1 MLHGTKSKNK
11 FMLKILSIKNFT
23 LIDQLQIQFYPGFSV
38 ITGET
43 GAGKSIVIGAIG
55 LLLGNRA
62 DARQVKNGRDK
73 CVIEAVFDLSIYHS
87 DVLKDFFVNNDLDYE
102 PAECILRREVN
113 TSGKSR
119 AFINDTPVNL
129 ATMRELGEQLI
140 DIHSQHQNLLL
151 GKEDFQLNVVDI
163 IARDRKQL
171 ADYREVYSE
180 YREAVKELDELKRQI
195 ERDRENEDFLRFQ
208 QKELADAGLQPDEQE
223 SLEQTAE
230 TMSHAEDIK
239 RVFHEADQCLD
250 GEETGIVNETRNLS
264 SQLRG
269 IQDVYPDAAEL
280 AERLS
285 NCFIELKDVSQEIAS
300 KMDDI
305 EFDPLRFNEI
315 TARLDTIYSLQ
326 QKYHVQTVGGLLD
339 KLASLDSELAK
350 IDNSDER
357 LFELGEKVTRLYG
370 QCEEKATVLG
380 ELRKTAAIEVERDLS
395 KLLVPLG
402 IPNVRFRVEV
412 KHCEIGMNGADKV
425 VFLFSANSSTEMQP
439 VSQVASGGEIARV
452 MLSLKAMISKAIGL
466 PTIIFDEIDTGVSGR
481 VAEQMAH
488 IMRDMGDAHRQ
499 VICITH
505 LPQIAAFGSN
515 HYKVAK
521 YETDAGTV
529 STMTQL
535 SYDQRVKEIA
545 QMLSGSDVSQ
555 AAIDNA
561 KSLLKIEE

>member
-1 MLHGTKSKNK
+1 
-11 FMLKILSIKNFT
+11 MLKILDIKNFT
-23 LIDQLQIQFYPGFSV
+23 LIDHLTMQFYPGFSV

-62 DARQVKNGRDK
+62 DVRQVKKGRDK
-73 CVIEAVFDLSIYHS
+73 CVIEATFDLSIYHS

-102 PAECILRREVN
+102 PKECILRREVN
-113 TSGKSR
+113 VSGKSR
-119 AFINDTPVNL
+119 AFVNDTPVNL
-129 ATMRELGEQLI
+129 ATLRELGEQLI
-140 DIHSQHQNLLL
+140 DVHSQHQNLLL

-163 IARDRKQL
+163 IARDKQSL
-171 ADYREVYSE
+171 ADYCATFAD
-180 YREAVKELDELKRQI
+180 YRHANRQLAELKQLI
-195 ERDRENEDFLRFQ
+195 ERNRENEDFLRFQ
-208 QKELADAGLQPDEQE
+208 QKELSDANLQADEQE
-223 SLEQTAE
+223 ELEQAAE
-230 TMSHAEDIK
+230 VMSHAEDIK
-239 RVFHEADQCLD
+239 RVLHEANQMLD
-250 GEETGIVNETRNLS
+250 NEEAGIVNGVRSLS
-264 SQLRG
+264 SQLNDIG
-269 IQDVYPDAAEL
+269 EIYHEANEL
-280 AERLS
+280 SERLD
-285 NCFIELKDVSQEIAS
+285 NCFIELKDISHEIAA

-305 EFDPLRFNEI
+305 EFDPQRMSEI
-315 TARLDTIYSLQ
+315 TSRLDTIYSLQ
-326 QKYHVQTVGGLLD
+326 QKYHVSDVDGLLA
-339 KLASLDSELAK
+339 KLSSLDAELND
-350 IDNSDER
+350 IDNGDER
-357 LFELGEKVTRLYG
+357 LQECEQRVEALRAKCQEKVD
-370 QCEEKATVLG
+370 VLST
-380 ELRKTAAIEVERDLS
+380 LRKKAAVEVEQELS

-402 IPNVRFRVEV
+402 IPKVRFKVEV
-412 KHCEIGMNGADKV
+412 KPCELGPSGGDKV

-488 IMRDMGDAHRQ
+488 IMRDMGDSHRQ

-521 YETDAGTV
+521 HETAEGTV

-535 SYDQRVKEIA
+535 DEQQRVAEIA
-545 QMLSGSDVSQ
+545 QMLSGSDISQ

-561 KSLLKIEE
+561 KSLLKMK